1 MSVQL
6 PKRALSK
13 HAYAH
18 ASLPVSQS
26 ACRQLYNDVRLESC
40 LSEFKFTP
48 TPDAVSY
55 WTGSQG
61 GAIYMVNGTSLAVED
76 SSFTNNTALTGGGI
90 FMSRVAD
97 TYIYNNQFY
106 HNNVSQAGGGINS
119 GKHFLVGKCTNMRLM
134 HDFWKN
140 SGNALNVAIHLT
152 VIMTLL
158 IAALHAG
165 A

>member
-1 MSVQL
+1 ML
-6 PKRALSK
+6 MLMP
-13 HAYAH
+13 AYQCHILFA
-18 ASLPVSQS
+18 ASYTLM
-26 ACRQLYNDVRLESC
+26 CGLESC
-40 LSEFKFTP
+40 LPEFTFTLI
-48 TPDAVSY
+48 PDAVSH

-119 GKHFLVGKCTNMRLM
+119 GKHIF
-134 HDFWKN
+134 
-140 SGNALNVAIHLT
+140 SGRK
-152 VIMTLL
+152 
-158 IAALHAG
+158 LHKHAVQCMICG
-165 A
+165 GTAVMLQTSMS